1 MLYYVYSN
9 VIVMYM
15 ALLIPISF
23 TCLTAYAPFTYF
35 YCHHSYSQTRNGLT
49 NPSNEQTSLLDLLAM
64 EEVLL
69 TGVADLDDES
79 KLLFTQHCLDRDN
92 WAGSGRKRKA
102 PAIMGDSS
110 TEVADQGES
119 KGAKVSSK
127 SESASAAAKGNSR
140 SSVTA
145 GSFTVLV
152 PGVDGAL
159 GDDFLKG
166 KTFVLAGNF
175 PEVGGGDENAI
186 GHANI
191 KAMIQSF
198 GGKVITRFS
207 KNTSKFTPLILHI

>member
-1 MLYYVYSN
+1 
-9 VIVMYM
+9 M

-23 TCLTAYAPFTYF
+23 TCLTANAPFTYF
-35 YCHHSYSQTRNGLT
+35 YHYSYSQTRNGLT
-49 NPSNEQTSLLDLLAM
+49 NPSDEQTSLLDLLAM

-127 SESASAAAKGNSR
+127 SESASAAAKGNIR
-140 SSVTA
+140 SSVSA

>member
-1 MLYYVYSN
+1 
-9 VIVMYM
+9 
-15 ALLIPISF
+15 
-23 TCLTAYAPFTYF
+23 
-35 YCHHSYSQTRNGLT
+35 
-49 NPSNEQTSLLDLLAM
+49 M

-69 TGVADLDDES
+69 TGVADLDIES
-79 KLLFTQHCLDRDN
+79 KLLFCQHCLDRDN

-102 PAIMGDSS
+102 PAIMGDNS
-110 TEVADQGES
+110 TEVAADQGTS
-119 KGAKVSSK
+119 KGAKVASK

-140 SSVTA
+140 SSVSA

-152 PGVDGAL
+152 PQVDGAV
-159 GDDFLKG
+159 DDNFLKG

-175 PEVGGGDENAI
+175 PEVGGGDENAV

-207 KNTSKFTPLILHI
+207 KNTSKFMS